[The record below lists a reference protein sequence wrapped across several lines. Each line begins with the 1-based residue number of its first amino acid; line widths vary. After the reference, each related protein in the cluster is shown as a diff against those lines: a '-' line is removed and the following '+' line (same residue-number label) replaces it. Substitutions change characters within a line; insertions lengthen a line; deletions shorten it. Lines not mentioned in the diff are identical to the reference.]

1 MALWR
6 NRDYMLLWSGQV
18 VSTLGS
24 TISGIVMPLFI
35 LLLTGSPALAGIAGA
50 LNSVPYLVF
59 SLPVGALIDRWDRKL
74 VMILC
79 DAGRAANMF
88 SIPVAMFFDVLTV
101 WQLYAVTLVE
111 GTLFVF
117 FNIAEVAA
125 LPRVV
130 TKQQLGDAT
139 SQNMATMAA
148 ANLVGP
154 ALGGFLFQVV
164 GRVVPFVVDGVS
176 YVVSMVSLLAIKTRF
191 QGEKAAVDNRT
202 RRIGSEIKEGL
213 AWAWNEPLVRF
224 TSFLS
229 GGMNMVFSGG
239 FLIIIVLAQR
249 LGAGEAEIGTIFSIG
264 AVGGIIGSVLGG
276 RINRR
281 FTIRQIVLTTV
292 WANAICF
299 PLYALAPSIFVLGL
313 IASVVFVSVPVYSV
327 AALTYRLALI
337 PDALQGRVNSAVRLV
352 AFGFQPIGSVVAGFL
367 LERVGP
373 VASVAV
379 FSIFLLVMSLLS
391 VIMPLTPQVI
401 APVAAAG
408 EPVEQP
414 SASI

>member
-1 MALWR
+1 
-6 NRDYMLLWSGQV
+6 
-18 VSTLGS
+18 
-24 TISGIVMPLFI
+24 
-35 LLLTGSPALAGIAGA
+35 
-50 LNSVPYLVF
+50 
-59 SLPVGALIDRWDRKL
+59 
-74 VMILC
+74 
-79 DAGRAANMF
+79 
-88 SIPVAMFFDVLTV
+88 
-101 WQLYAVTLVE
+101 
-111 GTLFVF
+111 
-117 FNIAEVAA
+117 
-125 LPRVV
+125 
-130 TKQQLGDAT
+130 
-139 SQNMATMAA
+139 
-148 ANLVGP
+148 
-154 ALGGFLFQVV
+154 
-164 GRVVPFVVDGVS
+164 
-176 YVVSMVSLLAIKTRF
+176 
-191 QGEKAAVDNRT
+191 
-202 RRIGSEIKEGL
+202 
-213 AWAWNEPLVRF
+213 
-224 TSFLS
+224 
-229 GGMNMVFSGG
+229 
-239 FLIIIVLAQR
+239 
-249 LGAGEAEIGTIFSIG
+249 
-264 AVGGIIGSVLGG
+264 VGGIIGSVLGG
-276 RINRR
+276 GINRR